1 MNIRRIIDKM
11 SPTQVIVSYYFL
23 MATISTIL
31 FSLPIALQDGVHLAF
46 IDAVFLAVSAVSVT
60 GLSVVDITETF
71 STTGYFIMLFV
82 LQFGGIGVMT
92 LSTVV
97 WIIFKRRIGFKERRL
112 IMAVLVA
119 VFSVCI
125 GGIIAGDLHVG
136 ERYDQCRV

>member
-23 MATISTIL
+23 AATISTIL

-46 IDAVFLAVSAVSVT
+46 IDAVFLAVSAISVT